1 MPTPPQR
8 SAKPSTG
15 VDGTSV
21 TLANP
26 AGGNIAAAV
35 TYDEAT
41 RTATLNP
48 TANLAANTRYT
59 VTLANTIGD
68 ANGNKLAATTWSF
81 TTAGVAP
88 TVTGRTPAANAVN
101 VAVGTNATATFS
113 EAVTGVGVGTMT
125 LTNPA
130 GATIPAAVTYA
141 NGTATLNPTAN
152 LATNTRYTVKL
163 TNGIRG
169 TDGTPLAA
177 TEWSFTTAAPVVD
190 PAPTVTGRT
199 PASNETNVNVS
210 GNITATFSEPVTG
223 VSLTTMRLT
232 SSNGAGV
239 LATVSYNATTRTAT
253 LNPLLNLAAG
263 TRYTV
268 SLTNGIRDNG
278 GNALAATSW
287 SFTTDAAPTVS
298 GRAPAANA
306 TNVARGGNVTVTF
319 NEPVTGVSGTSVR
332 LTTGLLGLTNVSATV
347 SYNATTRT
355 ATLNPNA
362 TLAAGTRYTVRLSN
376 GIMDAGGNRL
386 AATTWSFTTDAAPT
400 VARLTPGSNA
410 TNISRSGNVT
420 VQFSEAVSGVSGTSV
435 KLVSSTGSTVS
446 AVVSYKAST
455 RTATI
460 NPKSTLKPTPV
471 TR

>member
-1 MPTPPQR
+1 MEKLKFTDTTVDLSDTVAPTVTERTPAADAVNVAVDANATATF
-8 SAKPSTG
+8 SEAVTG

-88 TVTGRTPAANAVN
+88 TVTGRTPAADAVN

-130 GATIPAAVTYA
+130 GNTIPAAVTYA
-141 NGTATLNPTAN
+141 NGTATLNPNAN

-199 PASNETNVNVS
+199 PAVERDERQRLGQHHGNVQRTRHGSQPHHHAVDQLERRRGS
-210 GNITATFSEPVTG
+210 GNGE
-223 VSLTTMRLT
+223 LQ
-232 SSNGAGV
+232 
-239 LATVSYNATTRTAT
+239 
-253 LNPLLNLAAG
+253 
-263 TRYTV
+263 
-268 SLTNGIRDNG
+268 RDHPDR
-278 GNALAATSW
+278 
-287 SFTTDAAPTVS
+287 DAE
-298 GRAPAANA
+298 PAAQPGRRHPLHG
-306 TNVARGGNVTVTF
+306 VADQRHQGQ
-319 NEPVTGVSGTSVR
+319 R
-332 LTTGLLGLTNVSATV
+332 
-347 SYNATTRT
+347 R
-355 ATLNPNA
+355 
-362 TLAAGTRYTVRLSN
+362 
-376 GIMDAGGNRL
+376 
-386 AATTWSFTTDAAPT
+386 
-400 VARLTPGSNA
+400 
-410 TNISRSGNVT
+410 
-420 VQFSEAVSGVSGTSV
+420 
-435 KLVSSTGSTVS
+435 
-446 AVVSYKAST
+446 
-455 RTATI
+455 
-460 NPKSTLKPTPV
+460 
-471 TR
+471 